1 MFRKSLKADFYR
13 LKKDNLL
20 WISVIVVVGFA
31 LFTFGVYLLIDHLV
45 ADDEFMPISITTLTA
60 FKSALNLTDNA
71 GFIILIMTV
80 VLLAKDFRQN
90 TIRNK
95 IIVGVKRSG
104 AYFSSLIVTY
114 LYVLAIMTFN
124 AILTALLF
132 TTAFESGVTEGNV
145 FLEFLKNYAMGV
157 VILTPWVIIIHFLT
171 YITKSLGLAL
181 GITLG
186 VYFILQLI
194 AIIPQIVG
202 VSDTTNIIMHINPSI
217 QTMSYTLG
225 SIFEEKKAF
234 WVSIGSDVAISGLL
248 IFLGSYLFNKAD
260 LK

>member
-13 LKKDNLL
+13 SKKDNLL

-124 AILTALLF
+124 AILTAL
-132 TTAFESGVTEGNV
+132 
-145 FLEFLKNYAMGV
+145 FLPQLLKV
-157 VILTPWVIIIHFLT
+157 ELLKV
-171 YITKSLGLAL
+171 
-181 GITLG
+181 
-186 VYFILQLI
+186 
-194 AIIPQIVG
+194 
-202 VSDTTNIIMHINPSI
+202 
-217 QTMSYTLG
+217 MSFRV
-225 SIFEEKKAF
+225 FEELCY
-234 WVSIGSDVAISGLL
+234 GSCDFNSMGNYYS
-248 IFLGSYLFNKAD
+248 FLNLYN
-260 LK
+260 